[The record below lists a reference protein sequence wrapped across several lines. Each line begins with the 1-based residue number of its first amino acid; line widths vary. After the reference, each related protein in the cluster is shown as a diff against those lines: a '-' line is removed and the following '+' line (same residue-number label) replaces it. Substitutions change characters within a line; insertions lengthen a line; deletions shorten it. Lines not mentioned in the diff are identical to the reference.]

1 MSVFLNPA
9 AYGASLS
16 GGNFGVMTPLQAL
29 KTATKNTNTAQE
41 AVEKA
46 YKDAVAASQDTAKQ
60 EAQKRQAQQ
69 NAQAALK
76 FVMAATDA
84 KIAKAQATMQAK
96 LQEAARMAG
105 AAAAAGARDDTA
117 ETLKK
122 YAPWALG
129 GLALV
134 IVGVV
139 AMRRK

>member
-16 GGNFGVMTPLQAL
+16 GGNFGVMTPLQAF
-29 KTATKNTNTAQE
+29 KTAVKNTNTAQA

-46 YKDAVAASQDTAKQ
+46 YKEAVAASQDTARQ
-60 EAQKRQAQQ
+60 EAQKLAQQ

-84 KIAKAQATMQAK
+84 KIAKAQSAMQAK